1 MCNFILQS
9 YSAHSPEFT
18 GIKWEIKFYLSAL
31 LFFAVSGNET
41 IIPVWIQAKVRIRNT
56 EGRSH
61 NFYLNRNLFLRK
73 NLTAT
78 TSTIVK
84 KTATIAATS
93 SRSVTALRTSSLSGL
108 TSATGL
114 RRTATRPTR
123 ATGARHSEMAPALWD
138 HLAKCPPMAVER
150 TVLAAPCSTDPAKK
164 IFRPGKH
171 KFSFFNRKGA
181 NVVNLLT
188 YFVRMYRTGVLIVWD
203 FLGCL
208 A

>member
-1 MCNFILQS
+1 ML
-9 YSAHSPEFT
+9 YPET
-18 GIKWEIKFYLSAL
+18 KQ
-31 LFFAVSGNET
+31 LFRSGSR
-41 IIPVWIQAKVRIRNT
+41 QRFRIRNT

-61 NFYLNRNLFLRK
+61 KLYLNCNLFLRK
-73 NLTAT
+73 NITAT

-84 KTATIAATS
+84 RTATIAATS

-171 KFSFFNRKGA
+171 KFSFLTVREQM
-181 NVVNLLT
+181 LLI
-188 YFVRMYRTGVLIVWD
+188 YLHMYIVRSYRTGVLILSD